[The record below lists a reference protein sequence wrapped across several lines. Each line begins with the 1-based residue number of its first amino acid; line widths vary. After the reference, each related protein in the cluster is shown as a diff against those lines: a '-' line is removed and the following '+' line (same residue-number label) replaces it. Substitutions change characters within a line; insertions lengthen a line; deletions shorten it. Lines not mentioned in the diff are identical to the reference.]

1 MQMVPN
7 RYSLWLV
14 AAACLVLASPAH
26 AAESQIGVAAVVQ
39 NDVQGILGANTR
51 ALSVGSGV
59 FSNERIR
66 TGDSSTAQL
75 LLLDKTTL
83 TVGPKAELLLDR
95 FAYNPNR
102 GSGEVVLNSVRGA
115 FQFVTGSQDPR
126 KYTIKTP
133 AATLGIRGTIIKWF
147 IFGDQVGIFLVAGAT
162 DIHLNNGTTIPL
174 TQPGT
179 GFIVS
184 TSGAVQGP
192 IATDTALMGFPG
204 DISNVSDLGNFNA
217 IDQLH
222 GLIQQPQIICEW
234 ECVYGAAARGRR

>member
-1 MQMVPN
+1 MAARLAVFT
-7 RYSLWLV
+7 V
-14 AAACLVLASPAH
+14 AALLCMAV
-26 AAESQIGVAAVVQ
+26 AAQAEPQIGVAAAVK
-39 NDVQGILGANTR
+39 NSVQGILGANTR

-66 TGDSSTAQL
+66 TGDDATAQL

-102 GSGEVVLNSVRGA
+102 GAGEVVLDTVRGS

-133 AATLGIRGTIIKWF
+133 SATLGIRGTILKWYIVDGQLGVF
-147 IFGDQVGIFLVAGAT
+147 LISGGIDITLPGGQI
-162 DIHLNNGTTIPL
+162 IHLD
-174 TQPGT
+174 QPGT
-179 GFIVS
+179 GYVIS
-184 TSGAVQGP
+184 KNGVQGP
-192 IATDTALMGFPG
+192 LAYDTTLMNFVGDVTTDNPNFSF
-204 DISNVSDLGNFNA
+204 SN

-222 GLIQQPQIICEW
+222 GLIQQPQ
-234 ECVYGAAARGRR
+234 ECDCYSNYRAHGAR